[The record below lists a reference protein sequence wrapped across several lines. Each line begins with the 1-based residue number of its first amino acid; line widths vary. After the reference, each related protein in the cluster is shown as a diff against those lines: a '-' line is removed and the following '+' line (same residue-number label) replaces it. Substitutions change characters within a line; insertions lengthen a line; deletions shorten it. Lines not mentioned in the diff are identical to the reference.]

1 MLGKA
6 KGKYLKTDVMSGQK
20 LLGFTRKH
28 ILIGTTDKQLASIY
42 KILWMGMDKM
52 FPALHFLYFFNK
64 NIDFTYRM
72 DFLTIDKKQ
81 VVQIT
86 IAGKYARI
94 CELLTYI

>member
-1 MLGKA
+1 
-6 KGKYLKTDVMSGQK
+6 
-20 LLGFTRKH
+20 
-28 ILIGTTDKQLASIY
+28 
-42 KILWMGMDKM
+42 MDKM

-86 IAGKYARI
+86 ISGKYARI